1 MKDFLLRND
10 GFGRESHLWYVLPE
24 EVKSESLLNR
34 YSELLSPSEKDNV
47 LGMRGEELKKRAL
60 LARALVR
67 TTISRY
73 VGPLILL

>member
-1 MKDFLLRND
+1 MMVF
-10 GFGRESHLWYVLPE
+10 FRESHLWYVLPE

-34 YSELLSPSEKDNV
+34 YSELLSMSEKDSV